1 MWRAHSCLRAFEA
14 GRFGHCGMAHALQKS
29 ALDVLRCGQGSSD
42 VRAPSSGGGRGA
54 TGSNVGG
61 VQLRVPAGGFG
72 KRAWSGVSLVRRSAG
87 VRGGGGG
94 AENGGRGGAV
104 VVRSVLA
111 ERGESSSSSSAVVK
125 EAEEPKKREEGAV
138 VMKEAAPAAAE
149 GGFGVDPRVEEALKT
164 QGFRS
169 LRRTKLV
176 ATIGPACCSL
186 EQLEALAA
194 SGMTVARL
202 NMCHGTHDWH
212 RQAIRNCRRLN
223 SEKSYSIV
231 VMIDTEGSEI
241 HMGDL
246 GGAAS
251 AKAEVT

>member
-1 MWRAHSCLRAFEA
+1 
-14 GRFGHCGMAHALQKS
+14 MAHALQKS
-29 ALDVLRCGQGSSD
+29 ALDVLRCGQGGSD
-42 VRAPSSGGGRGA
+42 VRAPSSGGGRAA
-54 TGSNVGG
+54 TGSNVVG
-61 VQLRVPAGGFG
+61 VQLRVPVGGFG
-72 KRAWSGVSLVRRSAG
+72 KRAWSGVSLVRRSVV
-87 VRGGGGG
+87 VRGGGG
-94 AENGGRGGAV
+94 AENGARGGTV
-104 VVRSVLA
+104 VVTSVLA
-111 ERGESSSSSSAVVK
+111 ERGESSSSSAAAVVK
-125 EAEEPKKREEGAV
+125 EAEEAKKLEKEAMV
-138 VMKEAAPAAAE
+138 VKGAAPAAAE

-186 EQLEALAA
+186 EQLETLAV

-223 SEKSYSIV
+223 SEKGYSIV